1 VEPFGRRL
9 RRLRLACGLSCTQ
22 LAYRVGVTEG
32 AIRQM
37 ESGQTKI
44 ASFVVGLRLARVLG
58 TTAWYLANGNAD
70 LRGEPADDA
79 E

>member
-1 VEPFGRRL
+1 MDRFGRRL
-9 RRLRLACGLSCTQ
+9 RRLREARGLSRTE
-22 LAYRVGVTEG
+22 LAYRVGVSEG

-58 TTAWYLANGNAD
+58 TTAWYLANGGAAERD
-70 LRGEPADDA
+70 ELPGDA